1 MFDFLDSDWFIVSL
15 EIVFLLFIVYDTRLY
30 IRTKKRE
37 YLFNIALAL
46 GFAIWTLY
54 PFYTKYYTWQ
64 PQEREE
70 LIESC
75 TSEQNAS
82 YCECL
87 DDKIFKAYDIKS
99 YRALEKDKD
108 EEYLEFLEESHK
120 ECREQ

>member
-1 MFDFLDSDWFIVSL
+1 MFDFLDSDWFIVGL
-15 EIVFLLFIVYDTRLY
+15 EIVFLLFIIYDTRLY

-46 GFAIWTLY
+46 GFAVWTLY

-70 LIESC
+70 LIKSC
-75 TSEQNAS
+75 ISEHNAS

-99 YRALEKDKD
+99 YRRLDKEKDA
-108 EEYLEFLEESHK
+108 EYLEFLEASQK
-120 ECREQ
+120 ECREN

>member
-1 MFDFLDSDWFIVSL
+1 MFDFLDSDWFIVGL
-15 EIVFLLFIVYDTRLY
+15 EIVFLLFIIYDTRLY

-46 GFAIWTLY
+46 GFAVWTLY

-70 LIESC
+70 LIQSC
-75 TSEQNAS
+75 ISEHNVS

-99 YRALEKDKD
+99 YRALDKDKD
-108 EEYLEFLEESHK
+108 EEYLEFLEASQK